1 MPKSKPKSNKFKYI
15 IFVLFGIFVAIS
27 FLTEYKP
34 GIQIAKNFGTF
45 GFDLIKML
53 PFIFILIGLFDVWV
67 KKETVEKHLGEGGS
81 LAGYLWVILLAGTT
95 VGGLYMAF
103 PVAATLR
110 KKGAR
115 ISIIFAYLSAASS
128 ARVTMSFFEASFV
141 GIKFTLIRLLITVP
155 LILLF
160 AEALQKWDKK
170 EDSFKPD
177 KTVL

>member
-15 IFVLFGIFVAIS
+15 IFVLFGIFVAVS
-27 FLTEYKP
+27 FIAKYKP
-34 GIQIAKNFGTF
+34 GMQIAENFSTF

-53 PFIFILIGLFDVWV
+53 PFIFILIGLFDVWI

-81 LAGYLWVILLAGTT
+81 LVGYLWVILLAGTT

-103 PVAATLR
+103 PVAAALR

-115 ISIIFAYLSAASS
+115 ISIIFVYLSAASS

-141 GIKFTLIRLLITVP
+141 GVKFTFIRLLITVP

-160 AEALQKWDKK
+160 AEALRKWDKK
-170 EDSFKPD
+170 ENSLETN
-177 KTVL
+177 KTTP